1 MFVCTERNTFSYPL
15 HLRLRGG
22 GGVRILHLA
31 FRHPSFIS
39 PSFICF
45 FHHLSAISPDQ
56 SQWPY
61 GSQTQPPSPVLHPH
75 LPTSSHI
82 RTTTPVSQQPASRSQ
97 ARDAASDTRMTRQT
111 FSGSAIQEL
120 DDVMMPRVS
129 SGQSTG
135 MLDFNGSALGIL
147 GLEFNFSI
155 NNANVFSSQFILLPQ
170 TKMKVT
176 TLLVG
181 QHMKVQNK

>member
-1 MFVCTERNTFSYPL
+1 MKRSNPSLSPEGFRSSRLQLSLNSSLQLMLVCTERNTLSYPL

-22 GGVRILHLA
+22 GGGQNTSLSLQTSIIYL
-31 FRHPSFIS
+31 S
-39 PSFICF
+39 F

-61 GSQTQPPSPVLHPH
+61 GRQTKLPSPVLHPH

-82 RTTTPVSQQPASRSQ
+82 RTATPVSQQPASRSQ

-111 FSGSAIQEL
+111 CSGSAIQEL

-135 MLDFNGSALGIL
+135 MLDFNGSELGIL
-147 GLEFNFSI
+147 FF
-155 NNANVFSSQFILLPQ
+155 
-170 TKMKVT
+170 
-176 TLLVG
+176 
-181 QHMKVQNK
+181 